1 MWDFRGCLDGSNLI
15 IYFFKRAPFIAQS
28 ERDVMI
34 EQGHIDATE
43 NKSSLLLALKM
54 DKGNM
59 DGF

>member
-1 MWDFRGCLDGSNLI
+1 
-15 IYFFKRAPFIAQS
+15 
-28 ERDVMI
+28 MI